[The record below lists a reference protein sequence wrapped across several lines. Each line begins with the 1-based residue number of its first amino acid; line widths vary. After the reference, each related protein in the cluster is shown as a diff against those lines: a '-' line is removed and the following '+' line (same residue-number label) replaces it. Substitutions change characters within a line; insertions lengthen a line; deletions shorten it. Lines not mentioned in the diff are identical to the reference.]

1 MHYCFSTPM
10 YVYDS
15 IFEVAMMSAGNAF
28 LIHQFYP
35 TRDHVRYTN
44 CLQFLSFVRSSGRFY
59 ANNFQ
64 VLHKKIREILA
75 ISY

>member
-1 MHYCFSTPM
+1 MRRHALLFFHAHD
-10 YVYDS
+10 VHDS

-44 CLQFLSFVRSSGRFY
+44 CLQFF
-59 ANNFQ
+59 
-64 VLHKKIREILA
+64 
-75 ISY
+75 